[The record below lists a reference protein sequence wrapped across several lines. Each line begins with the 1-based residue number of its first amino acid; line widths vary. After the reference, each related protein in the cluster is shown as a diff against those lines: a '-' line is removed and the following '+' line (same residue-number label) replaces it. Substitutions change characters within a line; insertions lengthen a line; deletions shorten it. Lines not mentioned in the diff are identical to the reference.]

1 MQPRLWVKMSARGGG
16 NSLFYEAAILYR
28 WSFTTHNGPWIKYD
42 PPVYRRLMNQRTR
55 VRITL
60 IRMLVVKGK

>member
-1 MQPRLWVKMSARGGG
+1 MDFLRSRH
-16 NSLFYEAAILYR
+16 SLPVEF
-28 WSFTTHNGPWIKYD
+28 HNHIGPWIKHD
-42 PPVYRRLMNQRTR
+42 PPVYRRLMNQRIR

>member
-1 MQPRLWVKMSARGGG
+1 MDFLRSRQ
-16 NSLFYEAAILYR
+16 SLPVEFHDPYR
-28 WSFTTHNGPWIKYD
+28 SGIKHD
-42 PPVYRRLMNQRTR
+42 PPVYRRLMNQRIR